1 MSIAASR
8 RLHRRVLTTA
18 DRWSS
23 RRVYWLCRNAGLLAG
38 LFYFRVHVRG
48 KEHLRTPGPA
58 ILAPVHRSN
67 LDVPLIAGHCPRRL
81 RSLAKQAMFR
91 GSVSRWFSSCIG
103 AFPVQRD
110 QLDRVALETAQ
121 TLLERGEML
130 LVFPEGTRGAGPAV
144 DAVHNGCAYLA
155 TATGARVIPI
165 GVAGTEEAMPP
176 GAKLPRPRRVV
187 VSVGEPIEP
196 ARAAEQAGAGRER
209 RRVLSDHLRG
219 EMQRLLDEAHD
230 ALAARSRRRAGSTG
244 QRRPPTGAPPQ
255 RAGDPAG
262 AGFGCM
268 RDPNRLG

>member
-23 RRVYWLCRNAGLLAG
+23 MRVYWLCRNMGLLAG
-38 LFYFRVHVRG
+38 LFYFRVRVRG

-91 GSVSRWFSSCIG
+91 GPVSRWFSSCIG

-110 QLDRVALETAQ
+110 RLDRVALETAQ

-130 LVFPEGTRGAGPAV
+130 LVFPEGTRGNGPAV
-144 DAVHNGCAYLA
+144 DGVHNGCAYLA

-176 GAKLPRPRRVV
+176 GAKLARPRRVV
-187 VSVGEPIEP
+187 VTVGEPIEP
-196 ARAAEQAGAGRER
+196 EKAMPDDRAPRDQR
-209 RRVLSDHLRG
+209 RALSEHVRS
-219 EMQRLLDEAHD
+219 EMQRLLEESREALE
-230 ALAARSRRRAGSTG
+230 ALSRGRRRRATRS
-244 QRRPPTGAPPQ
+244 PHPV
-255 RAGDPAG
+255 
-262 AGFGCM
+262 
-268 RDPNRLG
+268 

>member
-23 RRVYWLCRNAGLLAG
+23 TRVYWACRNIGLLAG
-38 LFYFRVHVRG
+38 LFYFRIHVRG

-91 GSVSRWFSSCIG
+91 GPVSRWFSSCIG

-130 LVFPEGTRGAGPAV
+130 LVFPEGTRGTGPAV
-144 DAVHNGCAYLA
+144 DGVHNGCAYLA

-176 GAKLPRPRRVV
+176 GARLPRPRRVV
-187 VSVGEPIEP
+187 VTVGEPIEP
-196 ARAAEQAGAGRER
+196 ARAADPVGAGRER
-209 RRVLSDHLRG
+209 RRLLSERVRA
-219 EMQRLLDEAHD
+219 EMQRLLDESHD
-230 ALAARSRRRAGSTG
+230 ALTTLSRNRRRGPG
-244 QRRPPTGAPPQ
+244 
-255 RAGDPAG
+255 
-262 AGFGCM
+262 
-268 RDPNRLG
+268 

>member
-23 RRVYWLCRNAGLLAG
+23 MRVYWLCRNLGLLAG
-38 LFYFRVHVRG
+38 LLYFRVHVRG

-91 GSVSRWFSSCIG
+91 GPISRWFSSCIG

-121 TLLERGEML
+121 TLLGRGEML
-130 LVFPEGTRGAGPAV
+130 LVFPEGTRGTGAAIG
-144 DAVHNGCAYLA
+144 DVHNGCAYLA
-155 TATGARVIPI
+155 DATGARVIPI

-176 GAKLPRPRRVV
+176 GAKLARPRRVV
-187 VSVGEPIEP
+187 VAVGEPIEP
-196 ARAAEQAGAGRER
+196 AQATAQADAGRER
-209 RRVLSDHLRG
+209 RRVLSDHVRA

-230 ALAARSRRRAGSTG
+230 ALATRSRGLARAGSG
-244 QRRPPTGAPPQ
+244 PGAPFGRRPVG
-255 RAGDPAG
+255 
-262 AGFGCM
+262 
-268 RDPNRLG
+268 